1 MSHPVNTTILEN
13 HFEDALE
20 LSSAELAVEL
30 NLKVDI
36 TGKPVFN
43 TDAVVVKNVVIT
55 HDDLADMVANKR
67 FDEGP
72 DGPC

>member
-1 MSHPVNTTILEN
+1 MSHPVNEIIKEN

-36 TGKPVFN
+36 MGKPVFD
-43 TDAVVVKNVVIT
+43 TDAVVVKSVIIT

-67 FDEGP
+67 FEEGP

>member
-1 MSHPVNTTILEN
+1 MSHLGNTTILER

-30 NLKVDI
+30 NLDVDI
-36 TGKPVFN
+36 MGKPLFDN
-43 TDAVVVKNVVIT
+43 DAVVVKNVTIT
-55 HDDLADMVANKR
+55 HDDLADMAANKR
-67 FDEGP
+67 FAEGP

>member
-1 MSHPVNTTILEN
+1 MSHPVNEIIKEN

-36 TGKPVFN
+36 MGKPAFD
-43 TDAVVVKNVVIT
+43 TDAVVVKSVIIT

-67 FDEGP
+67 FEEGP

>member
-1 MSHPVNTTILEN
+1 MSHPVNTTILER
-13 HFEDALE
+13 HFEDAHE

-30 NLKVDI
+30 NLDVDI
-36 TGKPVFN
+36 MGKAVFN
-43 TDAVVVKNVVIT
+43 TDAVVVKSVVIT

-67 FDEGP
+67 FEEGP

>member
-1 MSHPVNTTILEN
+1 MSHLGNTEILER
-13 HFEDALE
+13 HFEDAVE

-55 HDDLADMVANKR
+55 HYDLADMVANKR
-67 FDEGP
+67 FEEGP

>member
-1 MSHPVNTTILEN
+1 MSHLGNTTILER

-30 NLKVDI
+30 NLDVDI
-36 TGKPVFN
+36 MGKAVFN
-43 TDAVVVKNVVIT
+43 TDAVVVKSVVIT

-67 FDEGP
+67 FEEGP
-72 DGPC
+72 DCPC

>member
-30 NLKVDI
+30 KLKVDI

-43 TDAVVVKNVVIT
+43 TDAVVVKNVIIP

-67 FDEGP
+67 FEEGP